1 MVDTEAMKTVTPNVR
16 RSFPG
21 GGSLFWRS
29 LNRAVL
35 TSVGLLS
42 KGFLRLQRNVRVDG
56 LEQFLNILES
66 KRDRGIITGR
76 SCLNFADD

>member
-1 MVDTEAMKTVTPNVR
+1 MVDTEVMKTVAPNIR

-29 LNRAVL
+29 LSRAVL

-66 KRDRGIITGR
+66 KRDRGIITGT
-76 SCLNFADD
+76 SCPNFADD